1 MTFSPLEAVTI
12 RLILYDLTRKSRK
25 IIDSFIKRHRIW
37 DMLQLK
43 PVRFNADAKLLF
55 WSDLH
60 IRHNRDF
67 ILAPRGFQKVEHQDD
82 TLPQRLRERCDAET
96 TLFLLGD
103 SIFGMGALDYWLK
116 FLNSFA
122 AKEVYIMPGN
132 HFAGLQDLINKYG
145 EEFQLGEKLIKI
157 VPNYFEI
164 QVGEQLI
171 VMSHY
176 PMASWNGINKGSFHI
191 HGHTHGNLI
200 NTEIGKVLYRK
211 RVIDV
216 GIECCAHPITFK
228 EVCEQIG
235 CGEVPNVNHL

>member
-1 MTFSPLEAVTI
+1 
-12 RLILYDLTRKSRK
+12 
-25 IIDSFIKRHRIW
+25 
-37 DMLQLK
+37 MLQLK

-67 ILAPRGFQKVEHQDD
+67 ILTPRGFQKVEHQDE

-103 SIFGMGALDYWLK
+103 TIFGMGAYEYWMR
-116 FLNSFA
+116 FLGQFV
-122 AKEVYIMPGN
+122 AKAVYIMAGN
-132 HFAGLQDLINKYG
+132 HFAGLAEVIDKHG
-145 EEFQLGEKLIKI
+145 EEFEWAGKQIKI

-164 QVGEQLI
+164 QVGEQL
-171 VMSHY
+171 VVLSHY

-191 HGHTHGNLI
+191 HGHCHSNLI
-200 NTEIGKVLYRK
+200 ASEIGKILYRK
-211 RVIDV
+211 RVMDV
-216 GIECCAHPITFK
+216 GIECCAHPISFK

-235 CGEVPNVNHL
+235 CGEVPSVNHL